1 MFSLSIFS
9 LKIASSIF
17 IWSIDLSPPF
27 SNKYSIHTHTLHL
40 MWNSRLFEE
49 KKITKKKMKN
59 KKENKSLD
67 SEYIENGVSLFI
79 RIFVTCFDYITS
91 PEGVSTEW

>member
-1 MFSLSIFS
+1 
-9 LKIASSIF
+9 
-17 IWSIDLSPPF
+17 
-27 SNKYSIHTHTLHL
+27 
-40 MWNSRLFEE
+40 
-49 KKITKKKMKN
+49 MKN